1 MDKIVF
7 YDQRKGVDFTGITIV
22 FICHDGGGNFL
33 MAKRSKNC
41 RDEQGNWDIGGGSL
55 EFSENILDTLKREIE
70 EEYCTEVLEHEFLGY
85 REVHRENNGVKSHW
99 IAFDFKVKVDKSKVK
114 IGEPHKQDD
123 IGWFTL
129 SNLPAPV
136 HSQFPIFLGRYKNKL

>member
-1 MDKIVF
+1 MDKIAF

-70 EEYCTEVLEHEFLGY
+70 EE
-85 REVHRENNGVKSHW
+85 
-99 IAFDFKVKVDKSKVK
+99 
-114 IGEPHKQDD
+114 
-123 IGWFTL
+123 
-129 SNLPAPV
+129 
-136 HSQFPIFLGRYKNKL
+136 